1 MTNRKHF
8 EKVIHPRLL
17 YVNLHLRDIQGIGSL
32 LISASSKTPLRLS
45 HEERNNASHNN
56 VNGGAA
62 NQVTQAGHTS
72 DSLVRFSNK
81 CVSANVTEPCE
92 PKGPVDQGVYKK
104 PHKHDGKLH
113 HSICL
118 KCSVDIHA

>member
-1 MTNRKHF
+1 VTNRKHF

-62 NQVTQAGHTS
+62 NQVTQASH
-72 DSLVRFSNK
+72 
-81 CVSANVTEPCE
+81 
-92 PKGPVDQGVYKK
+92 
-104 PHKHDGKLH
+104 
-113 HSICL
+113 I
-118 KCSVDIHA
+118 